1 MWVQGV
7 TTRTRRVAAASVSE
21 GVFSRRNRSARTVDR
36 VGVTMVALDVEG
48 LTREIDAV
56 RDVVVVPG
64 ARGETTTT
72 TSTAERAG
80 SDDVGRIEA
89 ALAGHEGTWH
99 LRVNRLERG
108 KLVAWYAVVYSRPVP
123 VRAQPHIDSAVLG
136 FAAPSARVL
145 GVSLTSDGWL
155 ELAGDDASGEN
166 VNGSA
171 GWMLTNHPEHG
182 TLLAHASGCELPPT
196 TMRLASAE
204 AVIDV
209 DHTALP
215 LRNEGYLYRVAHGPF
230 VPVRASA
237 SVKSEI
243 IGRMHEDRLVRARA
257 RRGDWIEL
265 CEDGVAGWMLTLHPE
280 FGRLLKRCNADGSDI
295 IHATSE

>member
-1 MWVQGV
+1 
-7 TTRTRRVAAASVSE
+7 
-21 GVFSRRNRSARTVDR
+21 
-36 VGVTMVALDVEG
+36 MVALDVEG

-182 TLLAHASGCELPPT
+182 TLLEHASGCELPQT

-215 LRNEGYLYRVAHGPF
+215 LRNEGYLYLVAHGPF

-243 IGRMHEDRLVRARA
+243 IGRMHEDRLVSARA
-257 RRGDWIEL
+257 PRGLDRAARGRRRGMDADAASRFWATTEAMQRGR
-265 CEDGVAGWMLTLHPE
+265 ERYYSRHVGVILAPHIVMSTQYVLPLNFP
-280 FGRLLKRCNADGSDI
+280 RSR
-295 IHATSE
+295 

>member
-1 MWVQGV
+1 
-7 TTRTRRVAAASVSE
+7 
-21 GVFSRRNRSARTVDR
+21 
-36 VGVTMVALDVEG
+36 MVALDVEG

-182 TLLAHASGCELPPT
+182 TLLEHASGCELPPT

-257 RRGDWIEL
+257 PRGLDRAARGRRRGMDADAASRVWATTEAMQRGR
-265 CEDGVAGWMLTLHPE
+265 ERYYSRYVGVILAPHIVMSTQYVLPLNFP
-280 FGRLLKRCNADGSDI
+280 RSR
-295 IHATSE
+295 

>member
-1 MWVQGV
+1 
-7 TTRTRRVAAASVSE
+7 
-21 GVFSRRNRSARTVDR
+21 
-36 VGVTMVALDVEG
+36 MVALDVEG

-182 TLLAHASGCELPPT
+182 TLLEHASGCELPPT

-257 RRGDWIEL
+257 PRGLDRAARGRRRGMDADAASRVWATTEAMQRGR
-265 CEDGVAGWMLTLHPE
+265 ERYYSRHVGVILAPHIVMSTQYGLPLNFP
-280 FGRLLKRCNADGSDI
+280 RSR
-295 IHATSE
+295 